1 MSFSSKF
8 ARAPKFSR
16 SPKFSRTPKYSR
28 TAASLAALSF
38 AIAAPFTPAFAD
50 GHVEASGMEAGADLE
65 ALVAQVSIPYEKFQ
79 LANGLTVIVH
89 EDRKA
94 PIVGVAV
101 WYNVGSKDEP
111 EGQTGF
117 AHLFEHLMFNGS
129 ENAPA
134 DYFQYLQEMGA
145 TDYNGTTNF
154 DRTNYF
160 QTVPRPALE
169 RALWLESDR
178 MGYLLGAVTQ
188 EKLDNQRGVVQN
200 EKRQGDN
207 QPGGLIFYEILSTLF
222 PDGHPYQHS
231 VIGSMADLDAASM
244 EDVQD
249 WFRDKY
255 GPNNATV
262 VLAGD
267 ISAAEARPLVERY
280 FGAIARGPVNTPA
293 AAEIPTL
300 AEPVR
305 SVMRDQVAATSVSLY
320 WPAPGVTSD
329 ELTAL
334 SVGANILGG
343 LLSSRLDEILVRDE
357 QLAVGVSA
365 GNFDFQRVGVLNVS
379 ATLAPGADLE
389 QLETRLGEII
399 AEYIAD
405 GPTEDEVR
413 RAATSE
419 LSGTIRG
426 LEQVGGFGG
435 KAVTLARGEVL
446 AGDPAFYARQL
457 EVLAA
462 LTPADVQAAMERWMT
477 RPAFT
482 LILEP
487 GEREDTYEE
496 AASVA
501 VKDGAGEAQSADD
514 MSAENTLT
522 VSLERPVPPIDTIAQ
537 LDFPEFQRATLVN
550 GMQVTYAMRNAVPA
564 TYVAMA
570 FDAGSAADP
579 VDMRGLESLT
589 LGLFDEGTAAL
600 SSQEI
605 AEAKERLGVSIS
617 LGGGDDRST
626 FTLSALSANL
636 APSLDLLRQV
646 IREPAFNQTDLD
658 RVRAQTITG
667 IRQEMRSPQGIAAR
681 AIGAELYGEAA
692 PYGSR
697 STIQSVGTITRDDLL
712 LFKDTWIRP
721 DNGEVFVISD
731 RPLDEIVMQLNAS
744 FGNWTAPAVP
754 KGEKDFSTLP
764 RATTRAAANGNRI
777 VLINRP
783 NSPQS
788 IIVAGQI
795 TPLDA
800 SDPSYVDFSNANNS
814 LGGNFLARLNM
825 NLRETKGWSYGVRG
839 GTRALENAV
848 TYTISGGVQADRTGD
863 SVAEMIRE
871 TTEFLTTSGVTEEE
885 LTRNVASE
893 IGVLPGQFETSGSVL
908 DAMQSLSL
916 FDRPDNYYET
926 LVGQYTAQTAESLD
940 AAARAALNVE
950 SFIWIVVGDA
960 AQVGPQLESL
970 GLPVEVRE
978 MPSSE

>member
-1 MSFSSKF
+1 MKLRL
-8 ARAPKFSR
+8 ATTSR
-16 SPKFSRTPKYSR
+16 I
-28 TAASLAALSF
+28 ALGAALGL
-38 AIAAPFTPAFAD
+38 ALALPAAPAFAD
-50 GHVEASGMEAGADLE
+50 AHMDATHNVSEGAGDLE
-65 ALVAQVSIPYEKFQ
+65 ALVAQVQIPYEEFQ
-79 LANGLTVIVH
+79 LENGLTVIVH

-111 EGQTGF
+111 TGKTGF

-207 QPGGLIFYEILSTLF
+207 QPGGLVFYEILGTIF

-244 EDVQD
+244 DDVRN

-255 GPNNATV
+255 GPNNATL

-267 ISAAEARPLVERY
+267 VSAEEARPLVEKW
-280 FGAIARGPVNTPA
+280 FGPIARGPVNTPA

-300 AEPVR
+300 SEPVR
-305 SVMRDQVAATSVSLY
+305 TVMKDQVAATQISIY
-320 WPAPGVTSD
+320 WPAPGIMSED
-329 ELTAL
+329 LTAL
-334 SVGANILGG
+334 NVGTAVLGG
-343 LLSSRLDEILVRDE
+343 LASSRLDEILVRDE

-365 GNFDFQRVGVLNVS
+365 GNFDFQRVGIINVS
-379 ATLAPGADLE
+379 ATLKDGVDPAVLE
-389 QLETRLGEII
+389 ARLKQLIEW
-399 AEYIAD
+399 YIKT

-413 RAATSE
+413 RAATSD
-419 LSGTIRG
+419 LAGTIRG

-435 KAVTLARGEVL
+435 KAVALARGEVL
-446 AGDPAFYARQL
+446 AGDPAFAVDQL
-457 EVLAA
+457 ATLASI
-462 LTPADVQAAMERWMT
+462 TPADVKAAMQKWMT

-482 LILEP
+482 LVLEP
-487 GEREDTYEE
+487 GERDGTYEE

-501 VKDGAGEAQSADD
+501 AEGENASERDRA
-514 MSAENTLT
+514 AEEIT
-522 VSLERPVPPIDTIAQ
+522 VSVTRPAPAIDSVPQ
-537 LDFPEFQRATLVN
+537 LDFPDFERTTLAN
-550 GMQVTYAMRNAVPA
+550 GMKLTYAMRDAVPA
-564 TYVAMA
+564 TYVTMS
-570 FDAGSAADP
+570 FNAGSAADP
-579 VDMRGLESLT
+579 VDMRGLEGLT
-589 LGLFDEGTAAL
+589 LGLFDEGTATM

-605 AEAKERLGVSIS
+605 AEARERLGLNIS
-617 LGGGDDRST
+617 TGGGDDRSS

-636 APSLDLLRQV
+636 APSLDLFSSI
-646 IREPAFNQTDLD
+646 IREPAFNESDLN
-658 RVRAQTITG
+658 RVKAQTITG
-667 IRQEMRSPQGIAAR
+667 IRSQMRSPQGIAVR
-681 AIGAELYGEAA
+681 AIGTELFGGT
-692 PYGSR
+692 PYGGTT
-697 STIQSVGTITRDDLL
+697 TIESVSAITRDDLIA
-712 LFKDTWIRP
+712 FKDTWIRP
-721 DNGEVFVISD
+721 DNGEVFVISSL
-731 RPLDEIVMQLNAS
+731 PMDEVVAQLNAA
-744 FGNWTAPAVP
+744 FGDWSAPAVA
-754 KGEKDFSTLP
+754 KGEKDFSNLP
-764 RATTRAAANGNRI
+764 TSTQGGRI

-788 IIVAGQI
+788 FILGAQV

-800 SDPSYVDFSNANNS
+800 SDPAYVDFTNANNS

-839 GTRALENAV
+839 GPQARENAV
-848 TYTISGGVQADRTGD
+848 VYAISGGVQADRTGD

-871 TTEFLTTSGVTEEE
+871 TSEFLTTSGVTEEE
-885 LTRNVASE
+885 LTRNKASE
-893 IGVLPGQFETSGSVL
+893 IGELPGSFETSGSVL
-908 DAMQSLSL
+908 GAMQSIALYG
-916 FDRPDNYYET
+916 RPDNYYET
-926 LVGQYTAQTAESLD
+926 LVDRYTAQTTDSLD
-940 AAARAALNVE
+940 AAARAALDVDD
-950 SFIWIVVGDA
+950 FVWVVVGDA
-960 AQVGPQLESL
+960 SVVQPQLESL
-970 GLPVEVRE
+970 GLPVEVRQME
-978 MPSSE
+978 GAE